1 MSLMTSLRKYFKHS
15 CLQDNQIVKKLK
27 GSNNISYVTMF
38 LQLSYNNVLTSHV
51 MKQIRLFS
59 KVVLKIHILGKWS

>member
-1 MSLMTSLRKYFKHS
+1 MSLMTSLRKYFEHS

-38 LQLSYNNVLTSHV
+38 LQLRSHV
-51 MKQIRLFS
+51 TKQIRLFS

>member
-1 MSLMTSLRKYFKHS
+1 MTSLRKYFEHS

-38 LQLSYNNVLTSHV
+38 LQLRSHV
-51 MKQIRLFS
+51 TKQIRLFS